1 MHFSQLIAFIR
12 KQRLKKLHF
21 GCDNKIRIPVFC
33 GLINLKLV
41 SLICIFIIFDRICG
55 LVAQYMSH
63 CPPVFVFV
71 IKYNTQ
77 LLRSLC
83 DNTVIR
89 DNIDDMLFFRFQS
102 LYQGTFCTAQS
113 FPAAGRHAHEVNV
126 SIFMNILKSL
136 FLNFRSRK
144 LQACLILLF
153 SKLIKLVIQ
162 FLKADLKIRFQRCPL
177 YTFTKAFRVKG
188 ICINQAGIAIPYHK
202 RNFIVKNASQFFLIR
217 IFCWIKSVHQISG

>member
-41 SLICIFIIFDRICG
+41 SLICIFIIYDRICG

-63 CPPVFVFV
+63 CPPAFVFV

-89 DNIDDMLFFRFQS
+89 DNIDDMLFFVSRAFIKEHFA
-102 LYQGTFCTAQS
+102 LHKV
-113 FPAAGRHAHEVNV
+113 FP
-126 SIFMNILKSL
+126 
-136 FLNFRSRK
+136 
-144 LQACLILLF
+144 LQVGMLM
-153 SKLIKLVIQ
+153 
-162 FLKADLKIRFQRCPL
+162 R
-177 YTFTKAFRVKG
+177 
-188 ICINQAGIAIPYHK
+188 
-202 RNFIVKNASQFFLIR
+202 
-217 IFCWIKSVHQISG
+217 